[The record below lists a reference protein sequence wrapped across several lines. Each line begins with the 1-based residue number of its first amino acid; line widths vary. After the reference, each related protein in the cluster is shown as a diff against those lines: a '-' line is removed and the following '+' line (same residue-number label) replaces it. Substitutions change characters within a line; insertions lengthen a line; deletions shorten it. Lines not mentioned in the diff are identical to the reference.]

1 LKNPH
6 FYKVKKNMSLLEFYD
21 YLKIGR
27 PNVVVP
33 GTVVNAQ
40 GGHFDVFQRIGACSL
55 NTAPYIRKDFYKIT
69 LMIGKGVLNYPKQ
82 RIEVNGPALI
92 INDPVTPY
100 SWETTSPCQ
109 SGYFCLFTENFL
121 RVRTEPFKDSLL
133 AKIHD
138 MPVLL
143 LDDIQV
149 KEVSLV
155 FEKMM
160 ALKDDDYAFK
170 NDLLQSYVKL
180 LIHEGLKMQPRD
192 TNNKFNNASTRILNL
207 FFELLEGQFPINST
221 HNIIELRTANDFAA
235 RLNIHVNHL
244 NHAVKELTGKTTS
257 EHISARIADEAIA
270 LLRHTEWN
278 ISQIG
283 YCLGFEYPAN
293 FNIFFKRQTMASPK
307 SFRQLQVLSNVG

>member
-1 LKNPH
+1 MH
-6 FYKVKKNMSLLEFYD
+6 FYEVKTNMSLLEFYD

-33 GTVVNAQ
+33 GSVINSQ
-40 GGHFDVFQRIGACSL
+40 GGHFDVFKRIGVCSL

-82 RIEVNGPALI
+82 RIVVDRPALI
-92 INDPVTPY
+92 INNPLTPY
-100 SWETTSPCQ
+100 SWETTSPSQ

-138 MPVLL
+138 IPVLFL
-143 LDDIQV
+143 NEVQV
-149 KEVSLV
+149 KEATLI

-160 ALKDDDYAFK
+160 DLKDDEYPFK

-180 LIHEGLKMQPRD
+180 LIHEALKMQPRD
-192 TNNKFNNASTRILNL
+192 MNNKLNNAATRITNL
-207 FFELLEGQFPINST
+207 FFELLENQFPITSTNST
-221 HNIIELRTANDFAA
+221 IELRTANDFAA

-278 ISQIG
+278 VSEIG

-293 FNIFFKRQTMASPK
+293 FNIFFKRQTMVSPK
-307 SFRQLQVLSNVG
+307 SFRQIQVLSKVG

>member
-1 LKNPH
+1 
-6 FYKVKKNMSLLEFYD
+6 MSLLEFYD
-21 YLKIGR
+21 YLKIAR

-33 GTVVNAQ
+33 VSVANAQ

-82 RIEVNGPALI
+82 RIVVDRPALI
-92 INDPVTPY
+92 INNPLIPY
-100 SWETTSPCQ
+100 SWETTSPSQ

-121 RVRTEPFKDSLL
+121 RVRSEPFKDSLL
-133 AKIHD
+133 AKIQD
-138 MPVLL
+138 IPVIF
-143 LDDIQV
+143 LDEKQV
-149 KEVSLV
+149 KDASSI
-155 FEKMM
+155 FKKMM
-160 ALKDDDYAFK
+160 ELKDDDYAFK

-180 LIHEGLKMQPRD
+180 LIHEALKMQPRD
-192 TNNKFNNASTRILNL
+192 ANNRFNNASTRIANL
-207 FFELLEGQFPINST
+207 FFELLESQFPITST
-221 HNIIELRTANDFAA
+221 ATTIELRTANDFAA

-257 EHISARIADEAIA
+257 EHISTRIADEAIA

-278 ISQIG
+278 VSEIG

-293 FNIFFKRQTMASPK
+293 FNIFFKRQTLASPK
-307 SFRQLQVLSNVG
+307 SFRQIQLLSNVG

>member
-1 LKNPH
+1 MH
-6 FYKVKKNMSLLEFYD
+6 FYAVKTNMSLLEFYD

-33 GTVVNAQ
+33 RSVANAQ

-55 NTAPYIRKDFYKIT
+55 NTAPYNRKDFYKIT

-82 RIEVNGPALI
+82 RIVVDRPALI
-92 INDPVTPY
+92 INNPVTPY
-100 SWETTSPCQ
+100 SWETTSPTQ
-109 SGYFCLFTENFL
+109 AGYFCLFTENFI
-121 RVRTEPFKDSLL
+121 RSRSEPLKDSLL
-133 AKIHD
+133 AKIQD
-138 MPVLL
+138 IPVIL

-149 KEVSLV
+149 KEISLV

-160 ALKDDDYAFK
+160 ALKDDDYLYK

-180 LIHEGLKMQPRD
+180 LIHEALKMQPRD
-192 TNNKFNNASTRILNL
+192 TTSKFNNASSRIANL
-207 FFELLEGQFPINST
+207 FFELLENQFPITTTNST
-221 HNIIELRTANDFAA
+221 IELRTATDFAA

-257 EHISARIADEAIA
+257 EHISSRIADEAIA

-278 ISQIG
+278 ISEIG

-307 SFRQLQVLSNVG
+307 SFRQLQVLSKVG

>member
-1 LKNPH
+1 
-6 FYKVKKNMSLLEFYD
+6 MSLLEFYD

-33 GTVVNAQ
+33 GSVVNAK

-82 RIEVNGPALI
+82 RIVVDRPALI
-92 INDPVTPY
+92 INNPLIPY
-100 SWETTSPCQ
+100 SWETTSPSQ

-121 RVRTEPFKDSLL
+121 RVRSEPFKDSLL
-133 AKIHD
+133 AKTQDI
-138 MPVLL
+138 PVILL
-143 LDDIQV
+143 EDKQV
-149 KEVSLV
+149 NEISLI

-160 ALKDDDYAFK
+160 ALKDDDYPFK
-170 NDLLQSYVKL
+170 NDLLQNYVML
-180 LIHEGLKMQPRD
+180 LIHEALKMQPRED
-192 TNNKFNNASTRILNL
+192 LSNKFNNASTRIANL
-207 FFELLEGQFPINST
+207 FFELLENQFPITST
-221 HNIIELRTANDFAA
+221 ANTIELRTANDFAA

-257 EHISARIADEAIA
+257 EHISSRIADEAIA

-293 FNIFFKRQTMASPK
+293 FNIFFKRQTLASPK
-307 SFRQLQVLSNVG
+307 SFRQVQLLSNVG